1 MMTTTA
7 PDAGTVFLTAL
18 TDVLAPAGWTRA
30 DTTPYGQ
37 PVTTYTHPDSPAILT
52 VTGYQHGTLSAQ
64 LGTDDT
70 AADAWRVASD
80 NPTVTTLAAAANA
93 TVPEATATAQPLTG
107 QLADAG
113 WPVRLEREAGR
124 LVEELWSS
132 PEGTEV
138 SFFPGDRFERP
149 GWLIIRSRTSNG
161 VMSRAQ
167 YCPSADTPDAVLSA
181 LVFDR

>member
-1 MMTTTA
+1 MTTPAT
-7 PDAGTVFLTAL
+7 DAGTVFLAAL
-18 TDVLAPAGWTRA
+18 TDALAPAGWTRA
-30 DTTPYGQ
+30 DTAPYGQ
-37 PVTTYTHPDSPAILT
+37 TVTTYTHPNSPATLT
-52 VTGYQHGTLSAQ
+52 VTGHRHGTPSAH

-70 AADAWRVASD
+70 AVDVWRVACD
-80 NPTVTTLAAAANA
+80 NAAVITLAAAANA
-93 TVPEATATAQPLTG
+93 TLPDSVATAQPLTG

-124 LVEELWSS
+124 LVRELWSS

-138 SFFPGDRFERP
+138 SFFPGDRFDRP
-149 GWLIIRSRTSNG
+149 GWLIIRALASNG
-161 VMSRAQ
+161 VTARAQ

>member
-1 MMTTTA
+1 MTTTA
-7 PDAGTVFLTAL
+7 TDAGTVFLNAL
-18 TDVLAPAGWTRA
+18 TDALAPAGWNPA

-37 PVTTYTHPDSPAILT
+37 PVTTYTHPDSPATLT
-52 VTGYQHGTLSAQ
+52 ITGYRHGTSSAH

-70 AADAWRVASD
+70 AADAWRVACD

-93 TVPEATATAQPLTG
+93 TLPQGAATAQPLTG
-107 QLADAG
+107 QLADAA

-138 SFFPGDRFERP
+138 SLFPGDRFERP
-149 GWLIIRSRTSNG
+149 GWLIIRSHTSND
-161 VMSRAQ
+161 VTSRAQ